1 MKLLLPYLKKYRK
14 EVVLAPLFKLLEV
27 VFELT
32 VPLVMARLI
41 DAGIVGRDERT
52 ILRMGGCLALLGFV
66 GLTAAITAQFFA
78 ARAAVGFA
86 ADVRAALFQRI
97 QSLSYTQLDRIGTKT
112 LTTRLTSDVNQ
123 AQNGVNMVLR
133 LILRSPFVVFGALIM
148 AFTVDAQ
155 AALVFVAVIPILALI
170 VWLIMRKTSPLYKQ
184 AQGRLDEVLLH
195 TRENLNG
202 ARVIRAF
209 HREEEERREFEAAND
224 ALTHTQHVTGAISG
238 LLNPLTQ
245 VVINAGIIVLILAG
259 AFRVD
264 SGALTQG
271 QVVALLNYMSQI
283 LIELVKFA
291 NLVITISR
299 ALASAD
305 RIAAV
310 LSIETAAEAWTP
322 EGPEEKAPSVDTEHV
337 TDGRPVPGGADHAGK
352 AAAEDRAAAVV
363 FDHVSLRYAGAGAES
378 LRDISFTA
386 REGETVGIIGGT
398 GSGKSSLVHLIPR
411 FYDAT
416 EGAVRVFGTDV
427 RTQRPE
433 ILRQSIGMVF
443 QKAQLFSGTIRG
455 NLSYG
460 EPTGEAGD
468 GTERTDSEAL
478 LEEALEASQSAE
490 FVNARPDGADSVL
503 TQEARNLSGGQ
514 RQRLS
519 IARALMRR
527 PRILILDDAASAL
540 DFATDLKL
548 RTAIRR
554 MSGQMTIFIVSQ
566 RVPSVRFCDQI
577 LVLDRGQIVGRGRH
591 DELLRDCE
599 VYREIYQSQYADDA
613 ETGGEAAS

>member
-1 MKLLLPYLKKYRK
+1 MKILLPYLKKYRR
-14 EVVLAPLFKLLEV
+14 EAILAPLFKLLEV
-27 VFELT
+27 VFELI

-41 DAGIVGRDERT
+41 DVGIVGRDERT
-52 ILRMGGCLALLGFV
+52 ILQMGGCLALLGFV

-86 ADVRAALFQRI
+86 ADVRAALFERI
-97 QSLSYTQLDRIGTKT
+97 QRLSYTQLDRIGTKT

-148 AFTVDAQ
+148 AFTVDAR
-155 AALVFVAVIPILALI
+155 AALIFAAVIPVLALI
-170 VWLIMRKTSPLYKQ
+170 VYVIMRKSSPRYKQ
-184 AQGRLDEVLLH
+184 AQGKLGEVLLH
-195 TRENLNG
+195 TRENLTR

-209 HREEEERREFEAAND
+209 HREEAERRDFVAAND

-238 LLNPLTQ
+238 LLNPMTQ
-245 VVINAGIIVLILAG
+245 VVVNAGIIVLILTG

-271 QVVALLNYMSQI
+271 QMVALLNYMSQI

-291 NLVITISR
+291 NLVVMISR

-310 LSIETAAEAWTP
+310 LSVEDAADAWKPGDAAVSGEQRAEEPAAQTDTP
-322 EGPEEKAPSVDTEHV
+322 
-337 TDGRPVPGGADHAGK
+337 
-352 AAAEDRAAAVV
+352 AVV
-363 FDHVSLRYAGAGAES
+363 FDHVSLRYAGAGADALS
-378 LRDISFTA
+378 DLNFTA
-386 REGETVGIIGGT
+386 RAGETIGIIGGT
-398 GSGKSSLVHLIPR
+398 GSGKTSLVHLIPR
-411 FYDAT
+411 FYDVTAG
-416 EGAVRVFGTDV
+416 EVRVFGRDV
-427 RTQRPE
+427 RS
-433 ILRQSIGMVF
+433 LRLSDLRHSIGMVF
-443 QKAQLFSGTIRG
+443 QKAQLFSGTIRENLAYGG
-455 NLSYG
+455 N
-460 EPTGEAGD
+460 AGD
-468 GTERTDSEAL
+468 EKAL
-478 LEEALEASQSAE
+478 REALEASQSAE
-490 FVNARPDGADSVL
+490 FVDARPEGTESVL
-503 TQEARNLSGGQ
+503 AQGARNLSGGQ
-514 RQRLS
+514 KQRLS

-548 RTAIRR
+548 RTAIRK
-554 MSGQMTIFIVSQ
+554 MSGSMTIFIVSQ

-577 LVLDRGQIVGRGRH
+577 LVLDKGRIVGRGKH
-591 DELLRDCE
+591 EELLKDCE

-613 ETGGEAAS
+613 EPGSEAAS